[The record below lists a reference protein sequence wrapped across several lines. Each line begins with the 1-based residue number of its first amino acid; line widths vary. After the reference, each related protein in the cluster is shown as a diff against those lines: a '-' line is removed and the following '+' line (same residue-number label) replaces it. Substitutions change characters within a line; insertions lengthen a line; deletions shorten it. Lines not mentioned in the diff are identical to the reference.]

1 VSGDVAESDS
11 PEGPGTPPPS
21 GAGHAARPGRV
32 VLVTGG
38 SRGIGAACAQW
49 FAREGDRVAV
59 TTRGDPGGIE
69 PPADVPAEQFVAL
82 RCDVTDPAQVD
93 GVFREVE
100 ERWGPVEVLVAN
112 AGITRDTLV
121 LRMSEDAWHEVLETN
136 LTGAFRVAKRA
147 VTKMLRLHHG
157 RIVFVSSVGAFVGL
171 PGQANYAASKAGL
184 VGMARALAREVASRQ
199 ITVNVVA
206 PGVVETD
213 MTRVLGDSRVGELV
227 GMVPVGRVGRPE
239 DVAAAVG
246 FLASEAAAYVTG
258 AVLPVDGGLGM
269 GL

>member
-1 VSGDVAESDS
+1 MT
-11 PEGPGTPPPS
+11 TPTHTD
-21 GAGHAARPGRV
+21 ADAGRV

-38 SRGIGAACAQW
+38 SRGIGAACAAW
-49 FAREGDRVAV
+49 FLRNGDRVAA
-59 TTRGDPGGIE
+59 TTRGSAGTLR
-69 PPADVPAEQFVAL
+69 PPAGAAEDGFFPL
-82 RCDVTDPAQVD
+82 TCDVTDPRQVEAAFGAIED
-93 GVFREVE
+93 
-100 ERWGPVEVLVAN
+100 RWGPVEVLVAN
-112 AGITRDTLV
+112 AGITKDMLV
-121 LRMSEDAWHEVLETN
+121 LRMGDDAWHDVIETN

-147 VTKMLRLHHG
+147 VAKMLRLHRG

-206 PGVVETD
+206 PGVVDTD
-213 MTRVLGDSRVGELV
+213 MTGALGKDRLGELV
-227 GMVPVGRVGRPE
+227 DMVPLGRAGTPD
-239 DVAAAVG
+239 DVAAAIG
-246 FLASEAAAYVTG
+246 FLTSDAAAYISG